1 MAVAEMY
8 CVGTLYQASQTGRT
22 NVSVQISFHHCS
34 DDAMC
39 WKGRNGRHASKDLWT
54 HHVD

>member
-8 CVGTLYQASQTGRT
+8 CVGTLYRASQTGRT

-39 WKGRNGRHASKDLWT
+39 WKGRNGRHASKDL
-54 HHVD
+54 